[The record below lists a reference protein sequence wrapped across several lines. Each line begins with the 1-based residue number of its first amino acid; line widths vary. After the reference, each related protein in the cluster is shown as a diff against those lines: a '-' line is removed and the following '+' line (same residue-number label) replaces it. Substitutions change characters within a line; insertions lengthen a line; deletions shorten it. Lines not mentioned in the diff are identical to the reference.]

1 MYLTPEQLSVI
12 QEALEFAYDAKLREF
27 EDNHCRLDIAS
38 RQLATRAA
46 RDVKKY
52 AEILEC
58 IDPQQG
64 MAS

>member
-1 MYLTPEQLSVI
+1 MYLTLEQLLVI

-27 EDNHCRLDIAS
+27 EDHHCRFDIAS
-38 RQLATRAA
+38 RQRATRAA

-52 AEILEC
+52 AELLES
-58 IDPQQG
+58 IDPQEG